1 MINARK
7 KKNIELNQ
15 KYFKGGYPDLNWELT
30 VPHTAALP
38 IELHPPFFLHNY
50 FLITVTS
57 ETIAKRYV
65 LRLGIK
71 KINLSLLMLE

>member
-38 IELHPPFFLHNY
+38 IELHPPFFY
-50 FLITVTS
+50 IIIIS
-57 ETIAKRYV
+57 
-65 LRLGIK
+65 
-71 KINLSLLMLE
+71 